1 MKLRLLPMFA
11 GIIATGAMSI
21 NSLPAFSQT
30 PAPAPAPAPQ
40 AQPRPRIVLS
50 QEQQAKFDE
59 LKTKTV
65 TQIEAVLTTPQKTQ
79 FATGRE
85 NGQGLGAIQNLSDT
99 QKSKIIEILQAF
111 NAQIGNILTPEQKRQ
126 IEQGR

>member
-1 MKLRLLPMFA
+1 MKLKLLPMFA
-11 GIIATGAMSI
+11 GIIATGAI
-21 NSLPAFSQT
+21 GITSLPAFSQT
-30 PAPAPAPAPQ
+30 PAPAPAPAASPQ
-40 AQPRPRIVLS
+40 QRTRIVLT

-65 TQIEAVLTTPQKTQ
+65 TQIEAVLNAEQKAQ

-85 NGQGLGAIQNLSDT
+85 DGKGLGAIQNLSDA
-99 QKSKIIEILQAF
+99 QKSKIIEILQGF
-111 NAQIGNILTPEQKRQ
+111 NAQIGNILTAEQKQQ

>member
-11 GIIATGAMSI
+11 GMIATGAIGI

-30 PAPAPAPAPQ
+30 PAPAPAPAQQ
-40 AQPRPRIVLS
+40 AQPRQRIVLS

-65 TQIEAVLTTPQKTQ
+65 TQIEAVLNAEQKAQ

-85 NGQGLGAIQNLSDT
+85 NGQGLGQIKNLTDP
-99 QKSKIIEILQAF
+99 QKSKIIEILQGF

-126 IEQGR
+126 IEQGP